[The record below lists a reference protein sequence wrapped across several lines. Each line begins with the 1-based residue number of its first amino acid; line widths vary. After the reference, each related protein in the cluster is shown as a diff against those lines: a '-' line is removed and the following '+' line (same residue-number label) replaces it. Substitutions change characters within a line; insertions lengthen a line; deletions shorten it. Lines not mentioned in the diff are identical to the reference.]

1 MSAAAPG
8 FPRSAGNPSPGAAG
22 APSAGAGGGPASFG
36 PALALLELCAV
47 ARGWVACDA
56 MLKRAHVRVVESG
69 AIMPGKYLI
78 AITGEV
84 EDVGE
89 ALAAGRAA
97 AGDTLVDALLLPN
110 PHSELAGLLGGQ
122 EGDSAGDALALIE
135 GYTITG
141 VVRAADAALKAA
153 EVRGV
158 RLDRGPALGGK
169 ALFVCTGLL
178 HDAQAAL
185 KAGTEAL
192 GAGLVV
198 TTELIAR
205 PAEDLPRL

>member
-8 FPRSAGNPSPGAAG
+8 FPLPTFAGPTAG
-22 APSAGAGGGPASFG
+22 GSGGGPASAAGLG

-56 MLKRAHVRVVESG
+56 MLKRALVRVVEAG

-110 PHSELAGLLGGQ
+110 PHAELAGLLGGH
-122 EGDSAGDALALIE
+122 EGDLPGDALALIE
-135 GYTITG
+135 GYSIAG

-158 RLDRGPALGGK
+158 RLERGPALGGK
-169 ALFVCTGLL
+169 ALFVCAGAL
-178 HDAQAAL
+178 HDVQAAL

-192 GAGLVV
+192 GHGLVV
-198 TTELIAR
+198 SAEIIAR